1 MGANKKRRGLGARY
15 EPASVLVN
23 LALEFMAARQGLSVM
38 EIQDRLNISRSTAFR
53 MMLALGDLPGVEV
66 KSADK
71 IDADHHRTKRWR
83 ARIPDRLAFL
93 AMPTAEEISALH
105 RAKEALA
112 REGLSDEVTALERL
126 TKKVEALMP
135 DAARRIELD
144 VEDQL
149 RVRGLLTR
157 PGPRLDADIETIQA
171 LDKAFSYFRQI
182 EVLYQ
187 SGASKKPSRRTL
199 CPFGILTGRW
209 AYLIAF
215 DPEFAGKAIA
225 TERLKTYRIDRIQSL
240 ELLSATYERPNSPTL
255 AEYAQRSFGVYQK
268 ELHDVVWRFS
278 PEVADEAERF
288 QFHRT
293 QSQEREED
301 GSLIVR
307 FRAGGLMEMVQH
319 LFTWRDQVE
328 VIAPDALR
336 VCWAEE
342 LAESAK
348 ALGRSRQATTAS
360 RDRK

>member
-1 MGANKKRRGLGARY
+1 MGANKKHRGLGARY

-38 EIQDRLNISRSTAFR
+38 EIQDRLKISRSTALR
-53 MMLALGDLPGVEV
+53 MMAALGDLPGVEV

-112 REGLSDEVTALERL
+112 REGLSDEVSALERL

-157 PGPRLDADIETIQA
+157 PGPRLDSDAETIEA
-171 LDKAFSYFRQI
+171 LGRALSSFRQI
-182 EVLYQ
+182 EFLYQ
-187 SGASKKPSRRTL
+187 SGASKRATRRTL

-209 AYLIAF
+209 AYLVAF

-225 TERLKTYRIDRIQSL
+225 PERLKTYRIDRIQRL
-240 ELLSATYERPNSPTL
+240 ELLRATYERPSSPTL
-255 AEYAQRSFGVYQK
+255 AEYAQRSFGVFQK
-268 ELHDVVWRFS
+268 DVVDVVWRFS
-278 PEVADEAERF
+278 PKVADEAKRF
-288 QFHRT
+288 LFHPT
-293 QSQEREED
+293 QSQEREDD
-301 GSLIVR
+301 GSLLVR

-319 LFTWRDQVE
+319 LFTWRGDVE
-328 VIAPDALR
+328 VIAPEALR
-336 VCWAEE
+336 ECWEKE
-342 LAESAK
+342 LALSAK